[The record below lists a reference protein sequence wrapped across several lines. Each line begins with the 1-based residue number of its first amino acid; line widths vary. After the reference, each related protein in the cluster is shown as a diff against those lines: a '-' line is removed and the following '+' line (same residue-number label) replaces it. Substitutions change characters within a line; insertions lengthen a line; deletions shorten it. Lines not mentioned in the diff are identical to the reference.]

1 MENSTRFKTNK
12 NARFSFVKLIEKGKF
27 GKYEV
32 SVLIPK
38 SDTASY
44 KAMEAAVEAAKLEAK
59 DKKWGGKI
67 PTKFKYPAIND
78 GDEKLNKDEEP
89 DEVYA
94 GHWYLTA
101 KSSEPVYT
109 CNAKNERI
117 DPKEIYSGC
126 YGIASVNFY
135 GYDFEGTKGI
145 GVELRGIQFIKD
157 GEPLGGKGGNA
168 ANDFEEFDD
177 EDVDI

>member
-1 MENSTRFKTNK
+1 MENLTRFKTEK
-12 NARFSFVKLIEKGKF
+12 NARFSYVKLVAKGKF
-27 GKYEV
+27 GKYEA
-32 SVLIPK
+32 SILIPK
-38 SDTASY
+38 SDKKSY
-44 KAMEAAVEAAKLEAK
+44 QRLLAAVEAAKAEAK

-67 PTKFKYPAIND
+67 PTKFKNPAIND
-78 GDEKLNKDEEP
+78 GDEKLNKDGDP

-101 KSSEPVYT
+101 KAADPVYT
-109 CNAKNERI
+109 CNSKNERI

-135 GYDFEGTKGI
+135 GYDFEGSKGI
-145 GVELRGIQFIKD
+145 GVELRGIQFISD
-157 GEPLGGKGGNA
+157 GEPLGAGGGNV

-177 EDVDI
+177 EI